1 MEVVHEYYMFW
12 EFLAVP
18 VYLGVILFFAYR
30 IGESRRQEMPYY
42 RYYLPGLVVKIFG
55 GLVFTAIYTFYYP
68 GGDCHA
74 YYQGARSMNALA
86 MDEPQVYFSI
96 MAGNTTPENWSY
108 FTEHTGYPPS
118 YLYVKGGA
126 HFAVSRYISPLL
138 LPSLGSMIIATLL
151 LNVIMYIG
159 IWKFFR
165 VLCLRYPG
173 YIKRIALAVLFF
185 PSVVFWSGG
194 IMKDSF
200 TYAAT
205 LYLTAAMYEIFIYK
219 MRILRNIPGIILSVF
234 LIVSLKPYIIIALL
248 PCLGL
253 IISYNYIIEIKNTII
268 RTIVSPVLILTGVL
282 AGLFALSLLS
292 TQLGTYSSVDN
303 VVSKAQINQQDLMR
317 EEQYGSNN
325 FNIGP
330 LDPSIGGLARKFLP
344 ATIAGLF
351 RPFLWEARNP
361 VMVISAIENFLLL
374 SLLLFLLFRLH
385 PGKLFRMIGS
395 DHYLLF
401 AFIFSLIFSFSVGIS
416 TANFGALVRYKIPAL
431 PFFVSALLIL
441 YSKYKEMK

>member
-1 MEVVHEYYMFW
+1 MDVVREYYMLW

-18 VYLGVILFFAYR
+18 VYLISILFIAYR
-30 IGESRRQEMPYY
+30 IAETRKQDYPYY
-42 RYYLPGLVVKIFG
+42 RYYLPGLMVKILG
-55 GLVFTAIYTFYYP
+55 GLLFTAIYTFYYH

-86 MDEPQVYFSI
+86 ANEPAVYFSI

-138 LPSLGSMIIATLL
+138 LPALGSMIVATLL
-151 LNVIMYIG
+151 LNCILYIG
-159 IWKFFR
+159 IWKFFK
-165 VLCLRYPG
+165 VLCRRYPDSV
-173 YIKRIALAVLFF
+173 KPLAYGVLFF
-185 PSVVFWSGG
+185 PSVVFWAGG

-200 TYAAT
+200 TYASA
-205 LYLTAAMYEIFIYK
+205 LYLTAATYEIFIE
-219 MRILRNIPGIILSVF
+219 RRGVFGNIIGILISAF
-234 LIVSLKPYIIIALL
+234 FIVTLKPYIIIALL

-253 IISYNYIIEIKNTII
+253 IISYNYVKSISNTII
-268 RTIVSPVLILTGVL
+268 RTIVAPVMIFGGIVAGVVI
-282 AGLFALSLLS
+282 LSLMGS
-292 TQLGTYSSVDN
+292 QLGTYSSIDS
-303 VVSKAQINQQDLMR
+303 VVTKAQVNQQDFMR

-330 LDPSIGGLARKFLP
+330 LDPTPAGMARKFFP

-351 RPFLWEARNP
+351 RPFIWEARNP
-361 VMVISAIENFLLL
+361 VMIISALENLFL
-374 SLLLFLLFRLH
+374 SGLLLFLLFKMN
-385 PGKLFRMIGS
+385 PFRFIRTVRT

-401 AFIFSLIFSFSVGIS
+401 AFIFSIIFSFSVGIS

-431 PFFVSALLIL
+431 PFFVSALLVM
-441 YSKYKEMK
+441 YSKYKATR